1 MRKGLT
7 QPMTDFMNEGLA
19 LVLGSLIDEGVSHKS
34 VERQLNS
41 VLPEFVCLEIDVF
54 TPLGKRAYTAR

>member
-1 MRKGLT
+1 
-7 QPMTDFMNEGLA
+7 MTDFMNEGLA